1 VHTWQVPGKVAEE
14 PVFLVPAGQIVLGA
28 VTQFSVGRIG
38 RVKYSRVET
47 AAQADEVPGKVEVCP
62 VIL

>member
-14 PVFLVPAGQIVLGA
+14 PVFLVPAGQIVFSL

-38 RVKYSRVET
+38 RVKYNVSKI
-47 AAQADEVPGKVEVCP
+47 AAQGDEVPGKVEVCP